1 MDNQK
6 RADELVKTLNT
17 HNKNY
22 YTLDNPTIS
31 DSEYDKL
38 YDELLII
45 ESETG
50 YISED
55 SPTKRVGGDV
65 ITAFKKHTH
74 ISTLFSLD
82 KAKDKEELLA
92 WEKRAKK
99 ILPDADFIY
108 TLEYKFDG
116 LTLNLTYENG
126 KLKTAATRGNGV
138 IGEDVTEQIKTIRS
152 VPLTLPFKGRFEA
165 QGEGIMRLSAFKDYN
180 KKADIPLKNA
190 RNGAAG
196 AIRNL
201 DPKVTAKRNLDCF
214 IYNVGYIEGKD
225 FISQTEMMGFIKE
238 NGFRVSDYFKKFTSM
253 EALCDELDKIDA
265 IRKDLDFLIDGM
277 VIKIDDVNMRGKLG
291 NTTKFP
297 RWAVAYKFEAE
308 EATTKILKVEWN
320 VGRTGKLTPLAHVEP
335 VEIGG
340 ATIAKAT
347 LNNYGDIL
355 RKNVKVGGRV
365 FIRRSND
372 VIPEIL
378 GNADEVGIAIEKPT
392 ICPACGMELV
402 EEGAHIFCKN
412 TVSCQPQLVSSLA
425 HFASRN
431 AMNIETFSE
440 KTAQALVE
448 KLGVKDIAGLY
459 ELDYEKLKELDGFQE
474 KKVENLKNAIE
485 YSKTPSLASFIYA
498 LGIPNVGA
506 KTAKDLSKTFKTFDG
521 IKSAPIEELIAVPDI
536 GDIVAQSVIDF
547 FSHNEYIRI
556 IKRLF
561 DAGIK
566 PQELEI
572 SIIQN
577 EHVISKT
584 FVLTGTL
591 LKLNRND
598 ATEMIEKNGGTVT
611 SSVSKKTDY
620 VLAAE
625 NAGSKLTKA
634 ESLGVTVIS
643 EETFLSWF

>member
-55 SPTKRVGGDV
+55 SPTKRVGGNV
-65 ITAFKKHTH
+65 IKAFKKHTH
-74 ISTLFSLD
+74 ISPLFSLD